1 MSHEMGK
8 SNPQYNKIY
17 VELNPERIN
26 AHRNIESFYK
36 FYQTRQKNRAVL
48 EIERILYCVH
58 RGQSFEGVDKF
69 MIQKYKEFL
78 KYDNDTIYNFF
89 DELNSLTI

>member
-1 MSHEMGK
+1 MSHEMGNT
-8 SNPQYNKIY
+8 NPLLNKIH

-58 RGQSFEGVDKF
+58 QGQNFEGVDNF

-78 KYDNDTIYNFF
+78 KCDNDMIYSFF
-89 DELNSLTI
+89 NELNSLNI

>member
-1 MSHEMGK
+1 MSYEMGK
-8 SNPQYNKIY
+8 TNPLHNKIH

-78 KYDNDTIYNFF
+78 KCDNDIIYNFF
-89 DELNSLTI
+89 NELNSITI

>member
-1 MSHEMGK
+1 MSHEMGNT
-8 SNPQYNKIY
+8 NPLLNKIH

-58 RGQSFEGVDKF
+58 QGQNFEGVSNF

-78 KYDNDTIYNFF
+78 KCDNDMIYSFF
-89 DELNSLTI
+89 NELNSLNI